1 LSKCEKCGGTLVRR
15 KDDEPD
21 AVRNRLA
28 VYQRQTAP
36 VIDWYR
42 RDGARLLPIE
52 AVGSTD
58 DVLHRALIA
67 LGK

>member
-1 LSKCEKCGGTLVRR
+1 MRQVWRYALVRR
-15 KDDEPD
+15 KDDDPD

-42 RDGARLLPIE
+42 KDGARMLNID

-58 DVLHRALIA
+58 EVLQRALEA
-67 LGK
+67 LGR